1 MTITVKKCIVAKN
14 LIAFAVLSCLLFSC
28 NRLEKKAK
36 KIEDKVKSKGKE
48 LIDTAIDKV
57 TAEPTAKSFS
67 ISEVVTDF
75 KNDKSITEIKGIQVD
90 MYLIN
95 VDYCVYTA
103 PKNRVLNAVDKIAA
117 KKVNDYRS
125 DDKCY
130 LVSTADFYHD
140 VAPEERNDQTR
151 FFWNFEKLKKYEIYT
166 CIKAPFRHYI
176 IFDKHSDTVYH
187 RVEEL
192 RD

>member
-1 MTITVKKCIVAKN
+1 MNAKK
-14 LIAFAVLSCLLFSC
+14 IALHCLSIFILFSC
-28 NRLEKKAK
+28 NRIGDKAR
-36 KIEDKVKSKGKE
+36 KIADKVKSKGKE

-57 TAEPTAKSFS
+57 TAAPTPKNFS
-67 ISEVVTDF
+67 IREVVTDF
-75 KNDKSITEIKGIQVD
+75 KNDQSITEIKGIQVD
-90 MYLIN
+90 MYLLN

-103 PKNRVLNAVDKIAA
+103 PKNRVLNAVDKIVAQ
-117 KKVNDYRS
+117 KVNDYKS

-130 LVSTADFYHD
+130 SVSPADFYHD
-140 VAPEERNDQTR
+140 VAPGEKNAQTQ

-166 CIKAPFRHYI
+166 CIKAPLRHYI

-187 RVEEL
+187 RIEEL